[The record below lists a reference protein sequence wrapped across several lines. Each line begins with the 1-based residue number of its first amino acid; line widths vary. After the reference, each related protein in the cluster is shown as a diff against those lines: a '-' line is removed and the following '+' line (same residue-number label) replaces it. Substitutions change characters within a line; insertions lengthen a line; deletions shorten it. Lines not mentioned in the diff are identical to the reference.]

1 MNHSCLVKTR
11 DNETLIKEILL
22 FDNPASIRPLLNQ
35 TAWKILLSLAQKPK
49 YPAEVAKELGIY
61 RQKIYYYTKQLER
74 TGLIKSLQIKNIQ
87 GGLAKYYTVSYP
99 AFGVELPFGAKKSQS
114 INHLDPKL
122 ESFLKPIVQ
131 DKELTG
137 FIVVGSPEPHGPNK
151 TVARDGHY
159 AVQLGLFLGQF
170 CKTPS
175 DFAVKL
181 DVDIKNEKCE
191 AENMIL
197 IGGPGTNLIT
207 NSVNSFLPSRF
218 NDKDYWTGISDGEG
232 NVYTFERD
240 GIVAKIPNPKDERK
254 SIIVLAGNRS
264 VGTKSAILSLTNF
277 WKKLLKEYHG
287 EDRWSTIVRGFDM
300 DGDGKIDAA
309 EVVY

>member
-1 MNHSCLVKTR
+1 MDYSCLVKTKN
-11 DNETLIKEILL
+11 DETLTKEILL
-22 FDNPASIRPLLNQ
+22 FDNPAPLSPLLNQ
-35 TAWKILLSLAQKPK
+35 TAWRILVSLAQKPK

-61 RQKIYYYTKQLER
+61 RQKIYYYTKQLEK
-74 TGLIKSLQIKNIQ
+74 TGLIKSLQVKNIQ
-87 GGLAKYYTVSYP
+87 GGLAKYYAVSYP
-99 AFGVELPFGAKKSQS
+99 AFGVELPFGASKSQR

-122 ESFLKPIVQ
+122 ETFLKPIVQ
-131 DKELTG
+131 DEELTG

-181 DVDIKNEKCE
+181 DVDVKNEKSE

-218 NDKDYWTGISDGEG
+218 NDKNYWTGISDGDG

-277 WKKLLKEYHG
+277 WKRLLKEYHG
-287 EDRWSTIVRGFDM
+287 EDTWSAIVRGFDM
-300 DGDGKIDAA
+300 DGDGKIDSA
-309 EVVY
+309 EVVT